1 MGKAIA
7 VETPFEIPVT
17 GVHAE
22 SGNSKC
28 DCPGRLAGCRLW
40 RGLYWRG
47 ARYSARS
54 VGLQDAQ
61 EMLAELVDRAANGE
75 EIVIELDGRA
85 AAKLVPLA
93 EAERPLP
100 RRVFGQNFA

>member
-1 MGKAIA
+1 
-7 VETPFEIPVT
+7 
-17 GVHAE
+17 
-22 SGNSKC
+22 
-28 DCPGRLAGCRLW
+28 
-40 RGLYWRG
+40 
-47 ARYSARS
+47 